1 MIPSPA
7 AAVALAVSAVQAI
20 EAAAVA
26 FLSLCRPAQSPSA
39 SCPSHQLTFTAETVP
54 PALP

>member
-26 FLSLCRPAQSPSA
+26 FLSLCRPAQSHPQAAHHIS
-39 SCPSHQLTFTAETVP
+39 
-54 PALP
+54 